1 MEDEPSDFTI
11 IDDRLTQYLILTGYY
26 LYQGHKL
33 EEITTSSLLNLKEL
47 VELELTYRQGV
58 FH

>member
-1 MEDEPSDFTI
+1 MEDEPSDYTI
-11 IDDRLTQYLILTGYY
+11 IDDRLAQYLILTGYY

-33 EEITTSSLLNLKEL
+33 EEISTASILNLKEL
-47 VELELTYRQGV
+47 VEMELTYRKGV